1 MTVRTKAWL
10 MSAAFTIGTVA
21 VSGLIEKTV
30 VKAAFSPDTTIAT
43 NTTEKLIFMPDGG
56 WKKPPLIVSR
66 SGLRRTRSA
75 GTKRG
80 NGCGLDIV
88 ALVPIHNGNYLG
100 VTLTNNP
107 DLWFYLPPSDLA
119 VKSLKLRLVD
129 TTKNKKEI
137 WSMETVPNPKV
148 LESGLLKIPY
158 KGNPLVNGV
167 YFWEFYY
174 QQVGCNDPQILSG
187 YVQKETNANL
197 ALPPQSSARLR
208 TYAQNGIWYELLTEL
223 ITLKQ
228 KEPIDKQLAADFRS
242 LIFDSPDIKFPLP
255 GSPNKDDLDLMEKIV
270 NSSVIDC
277 CKNTTIKQ

>member
-21 VSGLIEKTV
+21 VSGLIEKTG
-30 VKAAFSPDTTIAT
+30 VKAAFPPDTTIAT
-43 NTTEKLIFMPDGG
+43 STTEKLIFMPDGG
-56 WKKPPLIVSR
+56 WKKPRLIASR

-88 ALVPIHNGNYLG
+88 ALVPIHNGNYSG
-100 VTLTNNP
+100 VTLTDNP

-119 VKSLKLRLVD
+119 VKSLKLRLLD

-137 WSMETVPNPKV
+137 WSMETVPNPKM
-148 LESGLLKIPY
+148 LESGLLKVSY
-158 KGNPLVNGV
+158 KGKPLENGA
-167 YFWEFYY
+167 YFWELYY
-174 QQVGCNDPQILSG
+174 QQIGCNDPQILSG
-187 YVQKETNANL
+187 YVQKEANTNL
-197 ALPPQSSARLR
+197 VLTPEPLARLR

-228 KEPIDKQLAADFRS
+228 RQPENKQLATDFRT
-242 LIFDSPDIKFPLP
+242 LIFDSPEIKFPLS
-255 GSPNKDDLDLMEKIV
+255 GSSDKDDLDLMEKIV
-270 NSSVIDC
+270 NASVIDC
-277 CKNTTIKQ
+277 CKITTLK